1 MEVDQLDMP
10 RGLVSI
16 VLRFMPP
23 KVLNG
28 HCAER
33 AKKLI
38 TICTNSR
45 THSVESDFAVTLK
58 VVEGELE

>member
-1 MEVDQLDMP
+1 MFTAA
-10 RGLVSI
+10 RNGL
-16 VLRFMPP
+16 
-23 KVLNG
+23 G
-28 HCAER
+28 AER

-45 THSVESDFAVTLK
+45 TPSVESDFAVTLK